1 MTTTVPATLTPAAPA
16 TPPSRHPS
24 GITLIPTAWRVEI
37 AGREIGTFSI
47 LADIYSGYHSRD
59 GRGHVAAWTSDLTE
73 AISQILACD
82 RDPARCAQ
90 AQAAQDAADKQQ
102 RELRAAREV
111 A

>member
-1 MTTTVPATLTPAAPA
+1 MTATIPTTPA

-24 GITLIPTAWRVEI
+24 GVTLTPTQWRVET
-37 AGREIGTFSI
+37 ADREIGMISHGRHY
-47 LADIYSGYHSRD
+47 YSGHHHATNGHS
-59 GRGHVAAWTSDLTE
+59 HIAAWADNATE
-73 AISQILACD
+73 AIGQLLACD

-102 RELRAAREV
+102 RELRAAQEV